1 MDSKAAM
8 NEGVT
13 FLDTLVLLLSLYV
26 LVQLIVESCF
36 VLDPGVT
43 QIFDYG
49 DYFVS
54 VVFLTDFITRFRKAP
69 SKLAFMRLGWID
81 LLSSLPT
88 ANWLMLSR
96 FVRILRL
103 LRIIRALRSAKT
115 IIRLLLRNPIRNAF
129 VSAAIISVIM
139 LITCGSAMLSLEKDA
154 KGANIRTAED
164 AVWWAASTV
173 TTVGYGDKYPT
184 TLEGRIVAV
193 ILMITGVGLFSTFSG
208 TMAAMLLSPHRNN
221 SEEVLQE
228 INALRS
234 EIEQLRSSK

>member
-1 MDSKAAM
+1 M
-8 NEGVT
+8 
-13 FLDTLVLLLSLYV
+13 
-26 LVQLIVESCF
+26 
-36 VLDPGVT
+36 
-43 QIFDYG
+43 
-49 DYFVS
+49 
-54 VVFLTDFITRFRKAP
+54 VFLTDFIIRFRKAP
-69 SKLAFMRLGWID
+69 SKLDFMRLGWID

-96 FVRILRL
+96 FARILRL
-103 LRIIRALRSAKT
+103 LRIIRALRSAE
-115 IIRLLLRNPIRNAF
+115 IIVRLLLRNPIRNAF

-139 LITCGSAMLSLEKDA
+139 MVTCGSAMLSLEKDA
-154 KGANIRTAED
+154 KGANIKTVED

-173 TTVGYGDKYPT
+173 TTVGYGDRYPT

-193 ILMITGVGLFSTFSG
+193 ILMVTGVGLFSTFSG

-228 INALRS
+228 IKALRS